1 VWRISWQLPA
11 NLHPAHPE
19 GLTNVTLCKYFTLF
33 MALLCTPLFIIIS
46 ALALLSFYSV
56 GIDVSV
62 VIIEMSRLADTP
74 LLVALPLFIFAGML
88 LSESGTPRRM
98 LNLSR
103 LLLGWM
109 PGGLAVVALVVCAVF
124 TAFTGASGVTI
135 FALGG
140 LLFPALV
147 KDHYSEKFSLGL
159 ITSSGSL
166 GLLFPPSLP
175 LILYGVIA
183 EERIDQLFLAGIV
196 PGLLMLALLVGF
208 SMRKGPKVDRSSGGP
223 SRAEI
228 IAGLREA
235 AWEIPLPVIVLGGIY
250 GGIFVAGEAAA
261 VTALYVLLVEVF
273 IYRDI
278 AFSRLPAIMAQSMMF
293 FGGILVI
300 LAASMAS
307 TNFLVDR
314 EVPMR
319 LFEIIQH
326 YISSKYTFLLLLNI
340 FLLIVGSMLDIF
352 SALVLVVPLIV
363 PIAEGYG
370 VNLIHLG
377 IIFLTNL
384 QIGYCTPPVGLNLFL
399 ASYRFE
405 KPVVELY
412 AATLPFLALQMV
424 SLALIT
430 YLPFLSL
437 FLVRLWE

>member
-1 VWRISWQLPA
+1 
-11 NLHPAHPE
+11 
-19 GLTNVTLCKYFTLF
+19 
-33 MALLCTPLFIIIS
+33 MALLGTPLFIIIA
-46 ALALLSFYSV
+46 ALALLSFHSV
-56 GIDVSV
+56 GIDISV
-62 VIIEMSRLADTP
+62 VVIEMSRLADTP
-74 LLVALPLFIFAGML
+74 LLVSLPLFIFAGTL

-140 LLFPALV
+140 LLYPALI
-147 KDHYSEKFSLGL
+147 KDRYTENFSLGL

-166 GLLFPPSLP
+166 GLLFPTSLP

-183 EERIDQLFLAGIV
+183 EARIDQLFLAGIV
-196 PGLLMLALLVGF
+196 PGLLMLVLLIGY
-208 SMRKGPKVDRSSGGP
+208 SMKKSPRVRRRGSGP

-228 IAGLREA
+228 AAGLKEA
-235 AWEIPLPVIVLGGIY
+235 AWELPLPVIILGGIY

-261 VTALYVLLVEVF
+261 VTALYVLAVEVF

-278 AFSRLPAIMAQSMMF
+278 ALSRLPAIMVRSMMF

-300 LAASMAS
+300 LATSMAS

-340 FLLIVGSMLDIF
+340 FLLIVGCMLDIF

-363 PIAEGYG
+363 PIAQGYG
-370 VNLIHLG
+370 VDLIHLG

-399 ASYRFE
+399 ASYCFE
-405 KPVVELY
+405 KPVVKLY
-412 AATLPFLALQMV
+412 SATLPFLVLQMAALV
-424 SLALIT
+424 LIT
-430 YLPFLSL
+430 YFPLLSL
-437 FLVRLWE
+437 FLVHLWG